1 MKRKMKKWKNKKRKQ
16 GGCLVRGIK
25 MKYKRLIDCEISKQ
39 TNCTN
44 KQTRTEKTNMSS
56 DNSGVTEDTSY
67 HTGEEPGNLGMAW
80 YKDNFDDELKKMGSK
95 IKRTVEHGYRVPDLR
110 PEDNPMLQK
119 KLDEMSLKK

>member
-1 MKRKMKKWKNKKRKQ
+1 
-16 GGCLVRGIK
+16 
-25 MKYKRLIDCEISKQ
+25 
-39 TNCTN
+39 
-44 KQTRTEKTNMSS
+44 MSS

-95 IKRTVEHGYRVPDLR
+95 IKRTVEHGYRVPDSR

>member
-1 MKRKMKKWKNKKRKQ
+1 
-16 GGCLVRGIK
+16 
-25 MKYKRLIDCEISKQ
+25 
-39 TNCTN
+39 
-44 KQTRTEKTNMSS
+44 
-56 DNSGVTEDTSY
+56 
-67 HTGEEPGNLGMAW
+67 MAW